1 MEYCRFIELREKF
14 MEVSVKFL
22 KKFTNGLN
30 LYSFSICFFSLCSI
44 GCGSILLHANDN
56 DFAGVTVT
64 GIHHIGP
71 DFNIADF
78 YVDGYSGSNV
88 GREGGGGRYVCCVM
102 LPSKWRPGLSVEV
115 RWSVA
120 NWSKEILAETNVG
133 NYRSLTFQRYKARVP
148 VEKYISAENMYVHFF
163 PGGKIRV
170 VSSSSGPR
178 GTRHPIL
185 EDDPR
190 AAEIATTGTP
200 VDAMFT
206 ESELDKIR
214 AARYNDS
221 R

>member
-1 MEYCRFIELREKF
+1 METSRNF
-14 MEVSVKFL
+14 MSGW
-22 KKFTNGLN
+22 NSA
-30 LYSFSICFFSLCSI
+30 YFSIFIFSLCLI
-44 GCGSILLHANDN
+44 GCGGITSRENANE
-56 DFAGVTVT
+56 FIGVTVT

-71 DFNIADF
+71 NFNIADF

-102 LPSKWRPGLSVEV
+102 LPSKWRPGLSADV

-120 NWSKEILAETNVG
+120 DWSKEVMVETNIG
-133 NYRSLTFQRYKARVP
+133 NYRSVAFKRYKAIVP
-148 VEKYISAENMYVHFF
+148 VERYTSAERMYVHFF
-163 PGGKIRV
+163 SNGRIRI
-170 VSSSSGPR
+170 VSSNFGPR
-178 GTRHPIL
+178 GSQHPIL
-185 EDDPR
+185 ENDPS

-214 AARYNDS
+214 SARYKDS